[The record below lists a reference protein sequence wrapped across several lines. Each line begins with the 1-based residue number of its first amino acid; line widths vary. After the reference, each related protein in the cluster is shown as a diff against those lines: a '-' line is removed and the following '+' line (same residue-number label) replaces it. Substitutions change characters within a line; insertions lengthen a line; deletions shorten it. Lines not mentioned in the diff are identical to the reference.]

1 MPQFPMMQVDAFTSQ
16 LLAGN
21 PCAIVFDADSLSEAQ
36 MQAIALEMNLSETSF
51 VLQSD
56 KADFR
61 VRYFTPAN
69 EIPLAGHPTVA
80 TTHALIEEGMIEL
93 SGGST
98 TITLEMKA
106 GIIPVE
112 IVQDGGVTRITMTQ
126 NKPQFMRTYAPED
139 VMPAMGLTVD
149 DVLKGYPIQ
158 TVSTGTKHLMIP
170 LNSLD
175 ALKRMTLNHRLY
187 RDLRETGDFF
197 GGPHLFCVEGVTEE
211 GRTFARHPG
220 LPPDTH
226 EDPFTGSST
235 GSMSCYLWK
244 YGLIDTPTF
253 IAEQGHWMNRPGKA
267 WVEILGERDNITGV
281 KVGGEAGDDSGGGIA
296 LVSIRNWSKVR
307 YEVAIVTLS

>member
-1 MPQFPMMQVDAFTSQ
+1 MPQFPMMQVDAFTNQ
-16 LLAGN
+16 PLAGN
-21 PCAIVFDADSLSEAQ
+21 PCAIVYDADSLSEDQ

-56 KADFR
+56 RADFR

-80 TTHALIEEGMIEL
+80 TTHALIEKGMIALE
-93 SGGST
+93 GEST
-98 TITLEMKA
+98 TITLEMNA

-112 IVQDGGVTRITMTQ
+112 IVHDDGTIRITMTQ
-126 NKPQFMRTYAPED
+126 NPPQFFRTYAPEA
-139 VMPAMGLTVD
+139 VMPAMGLTED
-149 DVLKGYPIQ
+149 DVLEGYPIQ

-170 LNSLD
+170 LKSLG

-187 RDLRETGDFF
+187 RELRETGDFF
-197 GGPHLFCVEGVTEE
+197 GGPHLFCVEGITGE
-211 GRTFARHPG
+211 GSTFARHPG

-235 GSMSCYLWK
+235 GSMSSYLWK
-244 YGLIDTPTF
+244 YGLIDMPRF

-267 WVEILGERDNITGV
+267 WVEIVGERDNITGV
-281 KVGGEAGDDSGGGIA
+281 KVGGEA
-296 LVSIRNWSKVR
+296 
-307 YEVAIVTLS
+307 VTVLEGMLRL